1 MYFAS
6 VLIIKSRLPLPASR
20 PSWEKCKVDNSRR
33 TISRSSISR
42 SAFSALVRSTSD
54 FHFPK
59 AFQRWRGSGRVAQF
73 PCPGVRSSPFLK
85 MSTKTEQFPSSS
97 FRLGAFKK
105 KIVRFLRNDWF
116 TLNSR
121 RGEMPCSISNSR
133 DFISRIGSR
142 DVHHS
147 RSPRLSVCH
156 RSDSGSQMV

>member
-6 VLIIKSRLPLPASR
+6 VLITKSRLPLPASR

-73 PCPGVRSSPFLK
+73 PSPGVRSSPFLK
-85 MSTKTEQFPSSS
+85 MISKMEQFPSSS
-97 FRLGAFKK
+97 FRLGAQEKDRENFMKRLVYPQFPEDDKK
-105 KIVRFLRNDWF
+105 ASTSSF
-116 TLNSR
+116 
-121 RGEMPCSISNSR
+121 P
-133 DFISRIGSR
+133 
-142 DVHHS
+142 
-147 RSPRLSVCH
+147 
-156 RSDSGSQMV
+156 

>member
-6 VLIIKSRLPLPASR
+6 VLITKSRLPLPASR

-73 PCPGVRSSPFLK
+73 PSPGVRSSPFLK
-85 MSTKTEQFPSSS
+85 MSSKMEQFPSSS
-97 FRLGAFKK
+97 FRLGAQEKDRQIFTKRL
-105 KIVRFLRNDWF
+105 VYTQFPEGRNAMLYF
-116 TLNSR
+116 QF
-121 RGEMPCSISNSR
+121 P
-133 DFISRIGSR
+133 
-142 DVHHS
+142 
-147 RSPRLSVCH
+147 
-156 RSDSGSQMV
+156 